1 MYVHVCLLEQ
11 VFSNSVDIWS
21 GWCFL
26 PLPARHQEHSFGG
39 DSRRDLHCQM
49 TPEHGNL
56 VTKLPQL
63 RTSKRFPRF
72 HNIKI
77 NKILHTKAE
86 WWLNYFLNVIKYKL
100 STNLLSL
107 YLSYTTALI
116 FFLVIV
122 ICPLVLS
129 IMTYSHTGDMIFSF
143 SISAWSEWG
152 SWEFN
157 MWPGP
162 SQSDHFIFWTW

>member
-1 MYVHVCLLEQ
+1 MYAHVCLLEQ

-116 FFLVIV
+116 FFFSHCYMPSGAQHNDLF
-122 ICPLVLS
+122 
-129 IMTYSHTGDMIFSF
+129 TYRWHDLLFL
-143 SISAWSEWG
+143 
-152 SWEFN
+152 
-157 MWPGP
+157 
-162 SQSDHFIFWTW
+162 HFCMVWVGFLGI